1 MLISSWPVSIKKMS
15 RSQFIQK
22 QPLNA
27 DGDLDSI
34 FWQNFPCHYPSGFA
48 ELSARYSKEAGRTLE
63 QKHGHAPSFC
73 PCLYQPI
80 RGQDRGRLTNQRP
93 GHCDT
98 LTSGIIS
105 HCWPRPRLLLLLSPA
120 DCKFSSGHR
129 VLSWDKIFHVGQIIN
144 IIKCSLTEAQS
155 RPGPS
160 RWL

>member
-48 ELSARYSKEAGRTLE
+48 ELSARYSEEAGRTLE

-105 HCWPRPRLLLLLSPA
+105 HCWPRPRLLLLLSRRLQILLWAP
-120 DCKFSSGHR
+120 SSQ
-129 VLSWDKIFHVGQIIN
+129 LGQN
-144 IIKCSLTEAQS
+144 ISCWPNHQYYQVQPDWGTKSA
-155 RPGPS
+155 
-160 RWL
+160 WAF

>member
-1 MLISSWPVSIKKMS
+1 MS

-80 RGQDRGRLTNQRP
+80 RGQDRGEADQSEAGSLRHADLWNNFTLLTPAQATPPSLPQTANSP
-93 GHCDT
+93 LGT
-98 LTSGIIS
+98 EFSAGTKYFMLAKSSI
-105 HCWPRPRLLLLLSPA
+105 LSSA
-120 DCKFSSGHR
+120 
-129 VLSWDKIFHVGQIIN
+129 
-144 IIKCSLTEAQS
+144 A
-155 RPGPS
+155 
-160 RWL
+160 